1 LKQERRRRNKP
12 EIARIGLQEDAMT
25 VAVCVDN
32 EMIEEDLKLFDQALH
47 TDDEIIG
54 ERLKTLAQIL
64 KEMGY

>member
-1 LKQERRRRNKP
+1 
-12 EIARIGLQEDAMT
+12 
-25 VAVCVDN
+25 
-32 EMIEEDLKLFDQALH
+32 MIEEDLKLFDQALH